1 MIRQPP
7 RSTRTDTL
15 FPYTTHFR
23 SRAGVEE
30 ILRRMPRP
38 LAPAQAHERR
48 HVAPLVG
55 RVVLPPALAGF
66 ALAELAPVAL
76 AGVVQQVRRQ
86 PALPAARRPR
96 DGGRGRGE
104 VAKLGSTGDE
114 VSAGRTC
121 RPQAHS

>member
-30 ILRRMPRP
+30 RLRRVPRP

-55 RVVLPPALAGF
+55 RVVLPLALAGF

-76 AGVVQQVRRQ
+76 EGVVQQVRRQ
-86 PALPAARRPR
+86 PALDR
-96 DGGRGRGE
+96 
-104 VAKLGSTGDE
+104 KSTRLN
-114 VSAGRTC
+114 SR
-121 RPQAHS
+121 H